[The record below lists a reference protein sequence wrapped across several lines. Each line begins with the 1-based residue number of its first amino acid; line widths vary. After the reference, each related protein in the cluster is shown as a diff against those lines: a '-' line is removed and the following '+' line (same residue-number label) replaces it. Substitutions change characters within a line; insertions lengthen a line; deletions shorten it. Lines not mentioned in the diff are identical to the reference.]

1 MPKRR
6 PSARVGSAGVTHTA
20 LAVEDELGWLFRE
33 QPTEDFG
40 IDAHA
45 EVVDADNVTGRL
57 LALQIKSGQSWF
69 RESAPGGWWYRPDKD
84 HVAYW
89 LDHSLPV
96 AVVLYDEAS
105 KTCFW
110 QLISRDTLQQTKTGG
125 WRVLV
130 PNTQVLD
137 ETAKEQLKTAANGD
151 PYELRLR
158 ELRLA
163 KPWMDMLAGG
173 TRLVV
178 DFEEWVNKSS
188 GRGKI
193 AIGIDHEDGKD
204 PEELVAWHIWI
215 GPRDYAEAVPLM
227 FAWAVCSL
235 HEETYEDADRE
246 HYEGECLFWDEGDS
260 FYRQTYEDWCA
271 ERLQDGI
278 RPYANGAGEVDY
290 FRVELNLND
299 LGRSFLV
306 VDKFATTGQRQF
318 TRS

>member
-1 MPKRR
+1 MPQRR

-20 LAVEDELGWLFRE
+20 LAVQDELGWLFRE

-40 IDAHA
+40 IDAHT

-69 RESAPGGWWYRPDKD
+69 REATLGGWWYRPDKD

-96 AVVLYDEAS
+96 AVVLYDDVK

-125 WRVLV
+125 WKVLV

-137 ETAKEQLKTAANGD
+137 RTASGPLKAAADGD

-163 KPWMDMLAGG
+163 KPWMDMLARG

-204 PEELVAWHIWI
+204 PEQLVAWNFFI
-215 GPRDYAEAVPLM
+215 GLRMYADVVPLM
-227 FAWAVCSL
+227 FAWADCSL
-235 HEETYEDADRE
+235 HEETYEQADLE
-246 HYEGECLFWDEGDS
+246 NYEDECMFWDEGDR
-260 FYRQTYEDWCA
+260 FYRESFEDWSA
-271 ERLQDGI
+271 ATRGERI
-278 RPYANGAGEVDY
+278 RPYANGAGEVDF
-290 FRVELNLND
+290 FRVELTLNE
-299 LGRSFLV
+299 LGKAFLI
-306 VDKFATTGQRQF
+306 VDNFANTKVRQF
-318 TRS
+318 TTS